1 MTTELAILGAAI
13 GAILSFLGSLVSRG
27 LYEFSR
33 YELEQYCRR
42 RHNRVRFSE
51 ILDQNETV
59 AIRFVCLSVVG
70 SVMFTGFLARLLFG
84 LIGVRELGSDR
95 VFLTSLVSASILL
108 VIINIWIVTAIV
120 RLWSAPLL
128 YHFWPLLRFTSIL
141 LSPLTTGVTIAD
153 HFFRRIAGR
162 SNEKLDDEEAFEDEI
177 RSMVSVGQKEGLL
190 EPNARRMIEG
200 VIELPDVQVSEI
212 MSRISDVD
220 SIRVDLPWPELLQ
233 TVSDFG
239 RTRLPVYDGTLDQIV
254 GILFVKDL
262 MPELNKP
269 VDQRQSLRELVRR
282 AAFVP
287 RTQSVDSLLQE
298 FRRTRNHMA
307 IVIDEFHHTVG
318 VVTIEDAL
326 EEIVGEIADELD
338 EEIEEPIKHLRNDLA
353 EVRGSTLVSDIQQ
366 RLQVSLP
373 ESEDYDTIG
382 GYIMYRL
389 GRIPKN
395 GESIEIDGAKLT
407 VLEATR
413 RRIEKVRVELGVEQV
428 APVAN

>member
-1 MTTELAILGAAI
+1 MSMEIALAGAAA
-13 GAILSFLGSLVSRG
+13 GAICSFIGSLVSRG

-42 RHNRVRFSE
+42 RQNRARFTE

-59 AIRFVCLSVVG
+59 AIRFVCLSVIGGVFFAGVIAWCFFDAVG
-70 SVMFTGFLARLLFG
+70 DEEPR
-84 LIGVRELGSDR
+84 SDS
-95 VFLTSLVSASILL
+95 VFLMALAAAAIFL
-108 VIINIWIVTAIV
+108 VILNIWISTAIV

-128 YHFWPLLRFTSIL
+128 YHTWPVLRFVSFLI
-141 LSPLTTGVTIAD
+141 SPLTTGVTITD
-153 HFFRRIAGR
+153 LFFRRIAGR
-162 SNEKLDDEEAFEDEI
+162 SNEKQDDEEAFEDEI

-212 MSRISDVD
+212 MTRLSDVD
-220 SIRVDLPWPELLQ
+220 SLSVELSWTEVLEK
-233 TVSDFG
+233 VSEYG
-239 RTRLPVYDGTLDQIV
+239 RTRLPVYEETIDQII

-262 MPELNKP
+262 LPELLKP
-269 VDQRQSLRELVRR
+269 IEQRRSLRELVRR

-287 RTQSVDSLLQE
+287 RTQGVDLLLQD

-307 IVIDEFHHTVG
+307 IVIDEFHQTVG

-338 EEIEEPIKHLRNDLA
+338 EEIEEPIRQLRNDLA
-353 EVRGSTLVSDIQQ
+353 EVSGAALVSDICQ
-366 RLQVSLP
+366 RLQVQIP
-373 ESEDYDTIG
+373 EAEDFDTIG
-382 GYIMYRL
+382 GYLMDRL
-389 GRIPKN
+389 GRIPRP
-395 GESIEIDGAKLT
+395 GDEVEVDGAKIT

-413 RRIEKVRVELGVEQV
+413 RRVEKAQIELRMAEKQSTAV
-428 APVAN
+428 

>member
-1 MTTELAILGAAI
+1 MKTEVVLIGAVAGAAI
-13 GAILSFLGSLVSRG
+13 SFLGSLVSRG

-33 YELEQYCRR
+33 YELEQYCRK
-42 RHNRVRFSE
+42 RHNRARFTE

-59 AIRFVCLSVVG
+59 AIRFVCLTVMGGVV
-70 SVMFTGFLARLLFG
+70 FAGFLAKLLLG
-84 LIGVRELGSDR
+84 MQATREAELDR
-95 VFLTSLVSASILL
+95 VFLMAMAAAAIFL

-128 YHFWPLLRFTSIL
+128 YHSWPLLRFASL
-141 LSPLTTGVTIAD
+141 LISPLTTGVTIAD
-153 HFFRRIAGR
+153 LFFRRIAGR
-162 SNEKLDDEEAFEDEI
+162 SNEKQDDEEAFEDEI

-190 EPNARRMIEG
+190 EPSARRMIEG
-200 VIELPDVQVSEI
+200 VIELPDIQVSEI
-212 MSRISDVD
+212 MTRISDVD
-220 SIRVDLPWPELLQ
+220 SLRVDLTWQELSNA
-233 TVSDFG
+233 VSEYG
-239 RTRLPVYDGTLDQIV
+239 RTRLPVYDENSDQIV

-262 MPELNKP
+262 MPELVKP
-269 VDQRQSLRELVRR
+269 EDDRKSLRELVRR

-353 EVRGSTLVSDIQQ
+353 EVRGSALVSDVSQ
-366 RLQVSLP
+366 RLQIALP
-373 ESEDYDTIG
+373 EAEDYDTIG
-382 GYIMYRL
+382 GYLMDRL
-389 GRIPKN
+389 GRIPRA
-395 GESIEIDGAKLT
+395 GESVEIDGARLT
-407 VLEATR
+407 VMEATR
-413 RRIEKVRVELGVEQV
+413 RRVDKIRVELQAAEKATAGR
-428 APVAN
+428 

>member
-1 MTTELAILGAAI
+1 MKTEFAILGAAA
-13 GAILSFLGSLVSRG
+13 GAALSFVGALVSRG

-42 RHNRVRFSE
+42 RQNRARFTE

-59 AIRFVCLSVVG
+59 AIRFVCLTVIGGVA
-70 SVMFTGFLARLLFG
+70 FTGFLARLLFG
-84 LIGVRELGSDR
+84 LIGVRDPAVDR
-95 VFLTSLVSASILL
+95 VFLTSLASAAILL

-128 YHFWPLLRFTSIL
+128 YHFWPILRILSLL
-141 LSPLTTGVTIAD
+141 LSPLTTGVTLAD
-153 HFFRRIAGR
+153 LFFRRISGR
-162 SNEKLDDEEAFEDEI
+162 GNEKLDDEEAFEDEI

-212 MSRISDVD
+212 MSRISDAD
-220 SIRVDLPWPELLQ
+220 ALRVDMPWAELLPA
-233 TVSDFG
+233 VSEYG
-239 RTRLPVYDGTLDQIV
+239 RTRLPVYDETLDQIV

-262 MPELNKP
+262 MPELQKP
-269 VDQRQSLRELVRR
+269 EAARKSLRDLVRR

-338 EEIEEPIKHLRNDLA
+338 EDIEEPIKHLRNDLA
-353 EVRGSTLVSDIQQ
+353 EVRGTVLVSDLQQ
-366 RLQVSLP
+366 RLQINLP
-373 ESEDYDTIG
+373 ESEDYDTVG

-395 GESIEIDGAKLT
+395 GDSLEIDGARLT
-407 VLEATR
+407 VMEATR
-413 RRIEKVRVELGVEQV
+413 RRVEKIRVEIGSVEKS
-428 APVAN
+428 ATAL

>member
-1 MTTELAILGAAI
+1 MKTEVVLIGAIAGAAI
-13 GAILSFLGSLVSRG
+13 SFLGSLVSRG

-33 YELEQYCRR
+33 YELEQYCRK
-42 RHNRVRFSE
+42 RHNRARFTE

-59 AIRFVCLSVVG
+59 AIRFVCLTVIGGVVFAGFVAKLLLDVDG
-70 SVMFTGFLARLLFG
+70 SPGA
-84 LIGVRELGSDR
+84 EADR
-95 VFLTSLVSASILL
+95 VFLMALAAAAIFL

-128 YHFWPLLRFTSIL
+128 YHSWPLLRFASIL
-141 LSPLTTGVTIAD
+141 ISPLTTGVTIAD
-153 HFFRRIAGR
+153 LFFRRIAGR
-162 SNEKLDDEEAFEDEI
+162 SNEKQDDEEAFEDEI
-177 RSMVSVGQKEGLL
+177 RSMVSVGQREGLI

-212 MSRISDVD
+212 MTRLSNVD
-220 SIRVDLPWPELLQ
+220 ALRVDLSWPELSHS
-233 TVSDFG
+233 VGEYG
-239 RTRLPVYDGTLDQIV
+239 RTRLPVFDESLDQIV

-262 MPELNKP
+262 MPELEKP
-269 VDQRQSLRELVRR
+269 DDARKPLRELVRR

-326 EEIVGEIADELD
+326 EEIVGEIADEFD

-353 EVRGSTLVSDIQQ
+353 EVRGAALVTDVCQ
-366 RLQVSLP
+366 RLQVTLP
-373 ESEDYDTIG
+373 EAEDYDTIG
-382 GYIMYRL
+382 GYMMDRL
-389 GRIPKN
+389 GRIPRA
-395 GESIEIDGAKLT
+395 GDRVEVDGALIT
-407 VLEATR
+407 VLEATKR
-413 RRIEKVRVELGVEQV
+413 RVEKVRIELRAAEKSTT
-428 APVAN
+428 AR

>member
-1 MTTELAILGAAI
+1 MNTEIAIIGAVAGAAI
-13 GAILSFLGSLVSRG
+13 SFIGSLVSRG

-42 RHNRVRFSE
+42 RQNRGRFAE

-59 AIRFVCLSVVG
+59 AIRFVCLTVIGGVA
-70 SVMFTGFLARLLFG
+70 FTGFLARLFFE
-84 LIGVRELGSDR
+84 LIGTRDPAFDQVY
-95 VFLTSLVSASILL
+95 LTSLASAAILL
-108 VIINIWIVTAIV
+108 IIINIWIVTAIV

-128 YHFWPLLRFTSIL
+128 YHFWPILRFTSLL

-153 HFFRRIAGR
+153 LFFRQIAGR
-162 SNEKLDDEEAFEDEI
+162 SHEKLDDEEAFEDEI

-220 SIRVDLPWPELLQ
+220 SVRVDMDWTDLLHAI
-233 TVSDFG
+233 SEYG
-239 RTRLPVYDGTLDQIV
+239 RTRLPVYDETVDQII

-262 MPELNKP
+262 MPELQKP
-269 VDQRQSLRELVRR
+269 EASRKSLRDLVRR
-282 AAFVP
+282 ATFVP
-287 RTQSVDSLLQE
+287 RTQSVDSLLQN

-307 IVIDEFHHTVG
+307 IVVDEFHHTVG

-353 EVRGSTLVSDIQQ
+353 EVRGSTLVSDVQQ
-366 RLQVSLP
+366 RLQVGLP

-382 GYIMYRL
+382 GYMMYRL
-389 GRIPKN
+389 GRIPKI
-395 GESIEIDGAKLT
+395 GDSIDVDGARLT
-407 VLEATR
+407 VIEATR
-413 RRIEKVRVELGVEQV
+413 RRVEKLKVEIGSVV
-428 APVAN
+428 KASAAR